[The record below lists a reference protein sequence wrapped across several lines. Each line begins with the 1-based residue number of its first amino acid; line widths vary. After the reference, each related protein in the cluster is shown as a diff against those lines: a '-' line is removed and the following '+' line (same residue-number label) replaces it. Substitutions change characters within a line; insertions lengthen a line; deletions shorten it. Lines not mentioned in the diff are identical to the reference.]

1 MTFWDHIDELRK
13 TLFYPFVA
21 LIVFTAVAFIFK
33 EPIFSILL
41 AANSPDFI
49 TYTIFGNSEII
60 SETGVLVELINTEL
74 PAQLIV
80 HLKVSLYVGLI
91 FTLPYLIYK
100 LFKFASP
107 GLYDNER
114 RYSAWILFFSFVAF
128 FTGILVNYFVIFPFA
143 FRFLSSY
150 QVADQVVNM
159 IAITSY
165 LDTLLILSLLMGI
178 CFELPIVSLLLAK
191 LGVLTSKFLAIY
203 RRHAI
208 VAIMIIAAVITP
220 TTDIFTLLLVSV
232 PIYLLYELS
241 ILIVKISERKK
252 SLDTT

>member
-1 MTFWDHIDELRK
+1 MTFWEHIDEFRK
-13 TLFYPFVA
+13 RLFYPFVA
-21 LIVFTAVAFIFK
+21 LIVFTIVAFILK
-33 EPIFSILL
+33 DTIFGILL

-49 TYTIFGNSEII
+49 TYTIFAG
-60 SETGVLVELINTEL
+60 SETIGKNGALVELINTDL

-91 FTLPYLIYK
+91 FTLPYLVYK

-107 GLYDNER
+107 GLYENER
-114 RYSAWILFFSFVAF
+114 RYSAWILFFSFVSF
-128 FTGILVNYFVIFPFA
+128 FIGILVNYFVIFPFA

-178 CFELPIVSLLLAK
+178 CFELPIVSLILSK
-191 LGVLTSKFLAIY
+191 LGVMTSKFLSTY

-208 VAIMIIAAVITP
+208 VAILIIAAVITP
-220 TTDIFTLLLVSV
+220 TTDVFTLMLVSG

-241 ILIVKISERKK
+241 IIIVKIAERKRHIE
-252 SLDTT
+252 ST